1 MSRALPLVQVS
12 EKGSVSLREFPARP
26 CFDTE
31 GGYGANHPD
40 SLMSKEING
49 HFQARIYPARGG
61 FLMHSA

>member
-12 EKGSVSLREFPARP
+12 EKGSVSLRELRARP

-31 GGYGANHPD
+31 EEYRANHPD
-40 SLMSKEING
+40 SLVSKEING
-49 HFQARIYPARGG
+49 HFQAQIYPAQGG